1 MRTLGRLLLVGAA
14 ALLGCR
20 DTTETSS
27 QGRILVHVST
37 SGATPQS
44 DQYFVT
50 LDGTRPLPISP
61 NGSAVYDE
69 VPVGAYVVHLL
80 SLADNCEVSGSGNHR
95 SVLVVGGNAT
105 EVSFSVICGLPE
117 TGGFRIVVWTEGA
130 PIDED
135 GYRLSVS
142 TTPQRTIGVYADE
155 RYEGLAPGQYLI
167 SLKGVAWFCKVA
179 GGTPQL
185 FTVVAGQVVQVSL
198 RVRCGDEPGEP
209 LP

>member
-1 MRTLGRLLLVGAA
+1 MRAPRRLLLVGAA
-14 ALLGCR
+14 ALLGCG

-27 QGRILVHVST
+27 PGRILVTVST

-44 DQYFVT
+44 DQFLVT
-50 LDGTRPLPISP
+50 LDGTRPLSISP
-61 NGSAVYDE
+61 NGSAVYEE
-69 VPVGAYVVHLL
+69 VPEGTYVVHLF
-80 SLADNCEVSGSGNHR
+80 SLADNCVVNGSPNHR
-95 SVLVVGGNAT
+95 SVRVVEGNVT
-105 EVSFSVICGLPE
+105 KVSFSVLCGLAE
-117 TGGFRIVVWTEGA
+117 TGGFRVTVWTEGS

-142 TTPQRTIGVYADE
+142 TTPQRTIGVNADE
-155 RYEGLAPGQYLI
+155 RYEGLAPGPYLI
-167 SLKGVAWFCKVA
+167 TLKGVAWPCKVV